1 MKSLQKITVGKA
13 LIYLVVLLAACFCL
27 IPLLLVVTVSFT
39 AEEEIIRN
47 GYSLFPKAL
56 SLEAYEML
64 FENGKEV
71 FRCYL
76 NSIAVTVAGTVLATC
91 ITAMASYS
99 LSNPSVE
106 YRNGIAMFFFV
117 TMVFNGGMVPWYI
130 MCKNLGL
137 MDSYL
142 ALLIPT
148 LIFSPFNLFLMRN
161 YMRQLPPSLME
172 SAKLDGANDAV
183 IAFRIY
189 FPLCKPILA
198 TVALFYGIAYW
209 NDWWNAIMLVSDAH
223 LYPVQYYLMK
233 LRSDQNFMKQLQ
245 SSGMMGGSAFM
256 PSESLQMATAAIT
269 IGPIILLYPFLQ
281 KYIVKGLVIGSVKG

>member
-1 MKSLQKITVGKA
+1 MRARKKITPGKT
-13 LIYLVVLLAACFCL
+13 LIYIVVTLVACFCL
-27 IPLLLVVTVSFT
+27 LPLILVVAVSFT

-47 GYSLFPKAL
+47 GYSPFPGRL
-56 SLEAYEML
+56 SLEAYKML
-64 FENGKEV
+64 FKNGKEV
-71 FRCYL
+71 FRCYI
-76 NSIAVTVAGTVLATC
+76 NSVGVTAAGTVLATM

-99 LSNPSVE
+99 LANPSVR
-106 YRNGIAMFFFV
+106 YRNAISMFFFV

-137 MDSYL
+137 TENYL

-161 YMRQLPPSLME
+161 YMQQLPASLME
-172 SAKLDGANDAV
+172 SAKLDGANDGV

-209 NDWWNAIMLVSDAH
+209 NDWWNAIMLVSDSKM
-223 LYPVQYYLMK
+223 YPIQYYLMK

-245 SSGMMGGSAFM
+245 SAGVAGRGAFA

-269 IGPIILLYPFLQ
+269 IGPIVLLYPFLQ

>member
-1 MKSLQKITVGKA
+1 MKTINKLTFGKIM
-13 LIYLVVLLAACFCL
+13 IYMAVTAIAAFCLLPLVLVV
-27 IPLLLVVTVSFT
+27 IVSFT

-47 GYSLFPKAL
+47 GYSFFPSKW
-56 SLEAYEML
+56 SLEAYKML

-76 NSIAVTVAGTVLATC
+76 NSICITAVGTVMATM

-99 LSNPSVE
+99 LANPSVQ
-106 YRNGIAMFFFV
+106 YRNGIAMYFFV

-161 YMRQLPPSLME
+161 YMQQLPASLME
-172 SAKLDGANDAV
+172 SAKLDGANDGV
-183 IAFRIY
+183 IAFKIY

-209 NDWWNAIMLVSDAH
+209 NDWWNAIMLVSDAD
-223 LYPVQYYLMK
+223 LYPIQYYLMK

-245 SSGMMGGSAFM
+245 SSGMMGGSAFT
-256 PSESLQMATAAIT
+256 PSESLQMATAAVT
-269 IGPIILLYPFLQ
+269 IGPIVLLYPFLQ

>member
-1 MKSLQKITVGKA
+1 MKTIKKLTFGKIM
-13 LIYLVVLLAACFCL
+13 IYMAVTAIAAFCLLPLVLVV
-27 IPLLLVVTVSFT
+27 IVSFT

-47 GYSLFPKAL
+47 GYSFFPSKW
-56 SLEAYEML
+56 SLEAYKML

-76 NSIAVTVAGTVLATC
+76 NSICITAVGTVMATM

-99 LSNPSVE
+99 LANPSVQ
-106 YRNGIAMFFFV
+106 YRNGIAMYFFV
-117 TMVFNGGMVPWYI
+117 MMVFNGGMVPWYI

-161 YMRQLPPSLME
+161 YMQQLPASLME
-172 SAKLDGANDAV
+172 SAKLDGANDGV
-183 IAFRIY
+183 IAFKIY

-209 NDWWNAIMLVSDAH
+209 NDWWNAIMLVSDAD
-223 LYPVQYYLMK
+223 LYPIQYYLMK

-245 SSGMMGGSAFM
+245 SSGMMGGSAFT
-256 PSESLQMATAAIT
+256 PSESLQMATAAVT
-269 IGPIILLYPFLQ
+269 IGPIVLLYPFLQ